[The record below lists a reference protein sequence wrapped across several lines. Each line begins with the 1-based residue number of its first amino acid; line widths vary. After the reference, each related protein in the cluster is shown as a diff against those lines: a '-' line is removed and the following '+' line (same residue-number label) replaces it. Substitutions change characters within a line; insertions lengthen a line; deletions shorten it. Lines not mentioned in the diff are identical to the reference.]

1 MFLLTELLC
10 GLAAHEGAIP
20 PLLHG
25 FAHESRRVV
34 KQAHLWATGTGKKK
48 RQKKQPHDQKHC
60 TWYARRTIYRTLGK
74 NERQQMKS
82 PTRIRKQM
90 GRVILYER
98 EHVRIFF

>member
-48 RQKKQPHDQKHC
+48 KR
-60 TWYARRTIYRTLGK
+60 K
-74 NERQQMKS
+74 NNHTTKSIVHGTRGVLYTER
-82 PTRIRKQM
+82 
-90 GRVILYER
+90 
-98 EHVRIFF
+98 